1 MTIGELWDKLAQYP
15 DETEVFIGF
24 IEGHSIQHVDFQVV
38 ETASFQGNTTISLM
52 HEDIAIINN

>member
-24 IEGHSIQHVDFQVV
+24 IEGHSIQHKGSLPFSRTTKQPTMHLNTQVK
-38 ETASFQGNTTISLM
+38 SW
-52 HEDIAIINN
+52 